1 MLFLLAQQKAAG
13 SPFDRPELIWGMAGL
28 AAALVVG
35 AVAILFV
42 DRWRRSAALVE
53 REPGQELTDFRAMFE
68 RGEISKEEYE
78 KLRLKVAIR
87 VKPGETAPA
96 ATKDAPVTPVPPPI
110 AGPFPP
116 GYFDDP
122 PADPK

>member
-13 SPFDRPELIWGMAGL
+13 SPFDRPDFIWGMAGL

-35 AVAILFV
+35 AIAIVLV
-42 DRWRRSAALVE
+42 DRWRKRSALGEMQASE
-53 REPGQELTDFRAMFE
+53 ELTGFRAMFE
-68 RGEISKEEYE
+68 RGEISKDEYE
-78 KLRLKVAIR
+78 KLRLKVASR
-87 VKPGETAPA
+87 VKPAEAAPA
-96 ATKDAPVTPVPPPI
+96 PPTDAPASSPPV

-122 PADPK
+122 PASPK